1 LEWHDS
7 WVSQSRLQRGGF
19 GDCRLVRR
27 AALPAAPSF
36 TWFRSS
42 HGYLHYFRYLTRIV
56 VLVAKLG
63 FIKRITASEESFK
76 IDWLLFELLNYVRGC
91 RLCR

>member
-1 LEWHDS
+1 MFS
-7 WVSQSRLQRGGF
+7 SNRCFQKK
-19 GDCRLVRR
+19 
-27 AALPAAPSF
+27 
-36 TWFRSS
+36 S
-42 HGYLHYFRYLTRIV
+42 HGTLGRQVVRIDLCIAV
-56 VLVAKLG
+56 VRDWLG